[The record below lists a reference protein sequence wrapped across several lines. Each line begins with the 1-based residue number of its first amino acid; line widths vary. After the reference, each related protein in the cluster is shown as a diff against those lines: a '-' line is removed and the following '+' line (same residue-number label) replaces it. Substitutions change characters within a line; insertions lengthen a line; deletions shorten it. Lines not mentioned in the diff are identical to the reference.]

1 MKLIPS
7 TAGLFTAALVLSVL
21 AGCGEKIK
29 PSVLPGLDSKTIP
42 QQESWNSTIVISD
55 SGRVQARIKSGY
67 LQKFDGPQDTKLS
80 QGVTVFFYNDV
91 GKQTSV
97 MTAREGKVNE
107 QTYSIE
113 ADGDVLVVSDD
124 STKLRSERLFWD
136 NKRQLIYTTEYVY
149 VNSPREKVQGRGF
162 ESDQRLRNYRI
173 FKVTA
178 QVHGN

>member
-1 MKLIPS
+1 MRFHRAILP
-7 TAGLFTAALVLSVL
+7 LLAAVWLTVFQ
-21 AGCGEKIK
+21 GCEDKIK
-29 PSVLPGLDSKTIP
+29 PTVLPGLDSKTLP

-55 SGRVQARIKSGY
+55 SGRVQARIRAGY
-67 LQKFDGPQDTKLS
+67 IQKFDGPQETQMS
-80 QGVTVFFYNDV
+80 QGVTVYFYNDA

-97 MTAREGKVNE
+97 MTARRGTVNE

-124 STKLRSERLFWD
+124 STHLRSERLFWD
-136 NKRQLIYTTEYVY
+136 NKRQLIYTNEYVY
-149 VNSPREKVQGRGF
+149 VTSPREKVQGRGF

>member
-1 MKLIPS
+1 MSGIRI
-7 TAGLFTAALVLSVL
+7 TAGILV
-21 AGCGEKIK
+21 AGIVFATIQGCEEKIK

-55 SGRVQARIKSGY
+55 SGHVQAKIKAGY
-67 LQKFDGPQDTKLS
+67 IEKFEGPQDTRLS
-80 QGVTVFFYNDV
+80 QGVTVYFYNDD

-113 ADGDVLVVSDD
+113 ANGDVLVVSDD
-124 STKLRSERLFWD
+124 STKLRSERLYWD

-149 VNSPREKVQGRGF
+149 VTSPREKVQGRGF

-173 FKVTA
+173 FKVSA

>member
-1 MKLIPS
+1 MKALRFV
-7 TAGLFTAALVLSVL
+7 AGIAFAAFVSVMVQ
-21 AGCGEKIK
+21 GCEEKIK

-67 LQKFDGPQDTKLS
+67 LQKYDGPQDTKLS
-80 QGVTVFFYNDV
+80 QGVTVYFYNDA

-107 QTYSIE
+107 QTFGIE
-113 ADGDVLVVSDD
+113 ADGDVLVVADD